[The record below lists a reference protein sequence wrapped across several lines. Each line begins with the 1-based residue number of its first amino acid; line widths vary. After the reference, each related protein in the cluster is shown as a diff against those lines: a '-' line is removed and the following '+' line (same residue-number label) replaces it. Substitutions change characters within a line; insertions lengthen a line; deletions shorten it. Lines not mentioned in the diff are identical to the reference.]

1 MAYGEDL
8 RPNLCSQNFIKNETD
23 DLLKQYIFPGG
34 HEIRT
39 PRRQSQAQLCRFGP
53 SEWQSELPC
62 CVRPPE
68 MSRTW
73 PTYRRTFSSVPR
85 GSSSTDTT
93 RFRPW
98 SWCPASVRAS
108 TPGNLG
114 HPLIVLLVAL
124 QPERFKSA
132 GTIALWPTSIRQR
145 KSKWMLNF
153 DTEHHEI

>member
-98 SWCPASVRAS
+98 SWCPASIRAS
-108 TPGNLG
+108 TPG
-114 HPLIVLLVAL
+114 
-124 QPERFKSA
+124 FF
-132 GTIALWPTSIRQR
+132 LWPPSHRSTSCTTTGKIQIRR
-145 KSKWMLNF
+145 NDRPVANF
-153 DTEHHEI
+153 DSSAEIKMDAQL